1 MLTLFRMNKSYLFL
15 LATLILLISC
25 DSDIKA
31 KFEITNQTNSVID
44 SVNIKSFDHLSN
56 QSFITLKAG
65 ESKIYWLNMTNL
77 PKVDGDYLLTF
88 KKNQANKEIKRFG
101 YFTNGYP
108 LEEITKIQID
118 KDTVLIDQ
126 IFDNY

>member
-1 MLTLFRMNKSYLFL
+1 
-15 LATLILLISC
+15 
-25 DSDIKA
+25 
-31 KFEITNQTNSVID
+31 
-44 SVNIKSFDHLSN
+44 
-56 QSFITLKAG
+56 
-65 ESKIYWLNMTNL
+65 MTNL

>member
-56 QSFITLKAG
+56 QSFITLKVG

>member
-1 MLTLFRMNKSYLFL
+1 MNKSYLFL

-56 QSFITLKAG
+56 QSFITLKVG